1 MKQVVL
7 LFCMYS
13 AYAILQVNAGG
24 LSKETLGL
32 IGALNALNGGVVNR
46 MNGALMNIPPQVAQ
60 VLPAIQPVVFQQP
73 GIPVGQV
80 AVPLAPELAVPV
92 VQQPA
97 LVGPLLQQPSGV
109 LSQLG
114 LQQPIPGQPLFFL
127 LPQPNV
133 AAAQRAL
140 VPALQVQ
147 GAVVDP
153 NCNQQQAA
161 AQGAA
166 QAAVAPIRRVKHS
179 APGNANPIIPA
190 AGALQ
195 DSIPGKA
202 RPIMSLADVLGLPPA
217 RATVTPSDVKGGE
230 PAPLDASPT
239 ELAAPASP

>member
-1 MKQVVL
+1 MKQIVL

-13 AYAILQVNAGG
+13 AFAILQVDAGG

-46 MNGALMNIPPQVAQ
+46 MNGALMNIPPQVPQ
-60 VLPAIQPVVFQQP
+60 VLPAIQPLVIQQP

-80 AVPLAPELAVPV
+80 AVPLAPELAVPL

-97 LVGPLLQQPSGV
+97 FVGSLLQQPSGV

-114 LQQPIPGQPLFFL
+114 IQQPVPGQPLFL
-127 LPQPNV
+127 LLSQPNV
-133 AAAQRAL
+133 AAAQRAV

-147 GAVVDP
+147 
-153 NCNQQQAA
+153 
-161 AQGAA
+161 
-166 QAAVAPIRRVKHS
+166 HS

-195 DSIPGKA
+195 DSIPGRA
-202 RPIMSLADVLGLPPA
+202 RQVMSLAELLGLPPA
-217 RATVTPSDVKGGE
+217 RATVTPSDIKGGE

-239 ELAAPASP
+239 EPAAPASP